1 MNRKERGQQIAQ
13 QTNNIKRIN
22 ENHYAVNSKSRNKQ
36 HDVISLESGWVCSC
50 EDHNFRKICCKHI
63 HAVEIS
69 LKLRKT
75 VKESVVLD
83 VVDVSCCQYCKSE
96 NLKKAGI
103 RKNKTHNIQLY
114 QCKDCKKRFSI
125 NLGFEK
131 MHASPQVITSAMQC
145 CVS

>member
-1 MNRKERGQQIAQ
+1 MNPRELKGQSIAEK
-13 QTNNIKRIN
+13 NNQIKRLDG
-22 ENHYAVNSKSRNKQ
+22 NHYEVKSQSRGIIHN
-36 HDVISLESGWVCSC
+36 VISTEFGWNCSC
-50 EDHNFRKICCKHI
+50 EDHSFRKICCKHI

-69 LKLRKT
+69 AKLRKA

-103 RKNKTHNIQLY
+103 RKNKTHSIQLY
-114 QCKDCKKRFSI
+114 QCKDCKKRFST

-131 MHASPQVITSAMQC
+131 MHASPQVITSI
-145 CVS
+145 